1 MATRKKV
8 IHTPFLLTGIN
19 FGSPDGSSP
28 KKETTEG
35 NSPEIPNVTDAIVPD
50 GYVRTS
56 QGFLF
61 TIDAW
66 SIYSKSIPTQ
76 IFLHHTAGHSRPDR
90 GKRTIEGWNKRNSP
104 GANKDGSRSY
114 GSTTCVIDKN
124 GALERCVPENRKA
137 HSEGV
142 ANSKWSLSVELMAL
156 GWFNKFDKENQQ
168 WYRESSYGKTKCP
181 KGEEGTPVGYNLKPL
196 AGGYRGFKVYQK
208 YSTAM
213 VDRCIKLIKEW
224 CYRYSIKF
232 VFDKK
237 AYNNMFPN
245 TKQTPLLNKTTMGVF
260 THNSVKPGTAK
271 TDVYPDPYLIQQL
284 KQHFGK
290 NNKFNETVS
299 SYDPSAKL
307 PRTVPPWNP
316 TKMEIGNF
324 KGGWGQEQDKIQ
336 IPKNFPTHKY

>member
-28 KKETTEG
+28 RKETTGGE
-35 NSPEIPNVTDAIVPD
+35 SPEIPNVTDTTVPE
-50 GYVRTS
+50 GYVRTY

-66 SIYSKSIPTQ
+66 SIYSKNIPTQ
-76 IFLHHTAGHSRPDR
+76 IFLHHTAGHAKPDR
-90 GKRTIEGWNKRNSP
+90 GKNTIAFWNKRNSP
-104 GANKDGSRSY
+104 GYLKDGSRSY

-124 GALERCVPENRKA
+124 GILERCVPENRKA

-142 ANSKWSLSVELMAL
+142 ANSKWSLSVELMGL
-156 GWFNKFDKENQQ
+156 GWFTKQDEKGR
-168 WYRESSYGKTKCP
+168 WYRGDGSKVYCP
-181 KGEEGTPVGYNLKPL
+181 EGEEGTPVAYNLKPL
-196 AGGYRGFKVYQK
+196 AGGYRGFKIYQK

-213 VDRCIKLIKEW
+213 VDTCIKLIKEW

-237 AYNNMFPN
+237 TYNDMFPG

-260 THNSVKPGTAK
+260 THNSVKEGTSK
-271 TDVYPDPYLIQQL
+271 TDVYPDEYLVQQL

-290 NNKFNETVS
+290 NNKFNPTVS

-307 PRTVPPWNP
+307 PRDLPPWNP